1 MRKTSLKGILLLSL
15 TALIWGSSF
24 VAQSIGIESVDAFT
38 FMALRTIL
46 GTLVLLPVVLFMGD
60 GIRSLLEKKTLRAGV
75 TLGVVFAVAQNLQ
88 QFAFYYSTSGKI
100 AFLTAFYM
108 FFVPIIGLFIGKKI
122 LPATWIAIFM
132 ALLGLFL
139 LCINPE
145 DMGSVNRGDL
155 LAVSCGF
162 VYAFQI
168 ILIDKYTGENI
179 NGIKLSFLEFLT
191 AAILTSVMMLIFEH
205 PTVSGIK
212 EAAPAIMYSGIMS
225 CGIAYTLQV
234 LGQKHA
240 SPVVASLIMCFESV
254 FAAVAGWII
263 LGEAL
268 SPRELTGCA
277 VMFAAIILSQVF
289 ESVSM
294 QKKSF
299 AIESEHTDMEG
310 VNNNDQV

>member
-1 MRKTSLKGILLLSL
+1 MRKTTPSGIILLCL

-60 GIRSLLEKKTLRAGV
+60 GIKTLFEKKTLRAGLL
-75 TLGVVFAVAQNLQ
+75 LGAVFAVAQNLQ

-108 FFVPIIGLFIGKKI
+108 FFVPIIGLFLGKKI

-132 ALLGLFL
+132 ALAGLFL

-145 DMGSVNRGDL
+145 DMGAINKGDI
-155 LAVSCGF
+155 LAVACGF

-168 ILIDKYTGENI
+168 MLIDKYTGENI
-179 NGIKLSFLEFLT
+179 NSIKLSFLEFFT
-191 AAILTSVMMLIFEH
+191 AAVLTSVMMLIFEH

-225 CGIAYTLQV
+225 CGIAYTLQI

-254 FAAVAGWII
+254 FAAVAGWLI

-268 SPRELTGCA
+268 SARELIGCA

-289 ESVSM
+289 ESMAM

-299 AIESEHTDMEG
+299 AIESEHIDMEG
-310 VNNNDQV
+310 DIKNDQV